1 MAIEADARDRLTR
14 QWGIDAPKLF
24 DDDARMTES
33 GTDRSEEPGGRPEV
47 LLYCDGACS
56 PNPGNGGWGV
66 VLIAPGHGNHR
77 RELSGAAPDSTNN
90 RMELT
95 AALEG
100 LRALR
105 RPSRVRIIT
114 DSEYLKKAFTD
125 GWLDRW
131 QRKGWKTAGKKPVKN
146 QDLWR
151 ALLDAMASHT
161 VEWEWVKGHAEN
173 EENNRCDELAVRA
186 RRRLRGVQ

>member
-1 MAIEADARDRLTR
+1 MNE
-14 QWGIDAPKLF
+14 P
-24 DDDARMTES
+24 E
-33 GTDRSEEPGGRPEV
+33 TDKPQEPAGQPEV

-66 VLIAPGHGNHR
+66 VLIAPGHGDHR

-100 LRALR
+100 LCALR
-105 RPSRVRIIT
+105 RPSHVRIIT

-125 GWLDRW
+125 GWLDNW
-131 QRKGWKTAGKKPVKN
+131 QRKGWKTANKKPVKN

-151 ALLDAMASHT
+151 ALLDAMTSHG
-161 VEWEWVKGHAEN
+161 VEWEWVKGHAED
-173 EENNRCDELAVRA
+173 EENNRCDELAVQARLDLRA
-186 RRRLRGVQ
+186 TQ